1 MRRILSTVLLACLV
15 LGAWA
20 QNKTKMTEE
29 EKKKTMEGL
38 EALYQLETPLGGMGG
53 QIQIR
58 NRRSASIIKVL

>member
-29 EKKKTMEGL
+29 EKKKDHGRT
-38 EALYQLETPLGGMGG
+38 
-53 QIQIR
+53 
-58 NRRSASIIKVL
+58 